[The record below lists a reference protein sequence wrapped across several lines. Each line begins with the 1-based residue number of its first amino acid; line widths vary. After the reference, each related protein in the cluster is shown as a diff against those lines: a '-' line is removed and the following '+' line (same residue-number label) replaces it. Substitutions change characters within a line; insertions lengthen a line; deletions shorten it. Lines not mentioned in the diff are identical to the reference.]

1 MLKDSFDSW
10 ESERVYLLSFWKIW
24 PIITINLL
32 HMQERV
38 LNVRSFNKEK
48 NVCLYV
54 KSTRSGTPAFPC
66 VLYMHDELL
75 WNYTF
80 YEYSGILAT
89 FGSVRVGAI
98 SIAIWVNFLSFSLN
112 F

>member
-32 HMQERV
+32 YMQERV

-48 NVCLYV
+48 M
-54 KSTRSGTPAFPC
+54 C
-66 VLYMHDELL
+66 VYM
-75 WNYTF
+75 
-80 YEYSGILAT
+80 
-89 FGSVRVGAI
+89 
-98 SIAIWVNFLSFSLN
+98 
-112 F
+112 